1 MKQRDLLK
9 LFYKNGWRLL
19 REGGNHTVITNG
31 VDVESIPRHKEV
43 SETLAKALIKRRGLK

>member
-19 REGGNHTVITNG
+19 REGGSHTVITNG
-31 VDVESIPRHKEV
+31 VDIESIPRHKEV
-43 SETLAKALIKRRGLK
+43 MKPWQKHSSSAEV